1 MKGKKIKILAV
12 IVIIA
17 VAGGAYAYLNTDL
30 DDIINPPPASP
41 YEDLTTYI
49 HDGEPIGSPPYMA
62 LLSNHTIQISNM
74 PRIAECYFQKAMP
87 IGSDDFTLEFYIN
100 ATELEKNPTLTG
112 VGGTLT
118 MLFTNDSGTTNSQIS
133 QLNDDG
139 IQFTFRE
146 YTNETDYTYYLIQ
159 IRSRMGTTTDYWQ
172 EMWGQLNTIYKIQ
185 ISRTAGVE
193 RNVAMKVFDIGNNLL
208 GTRTIK
214 DDTVINYFLPMCG
227 RGGGGAD
234 NLQSSGFAYNFL
246 FS

>member
-1 MKGKKIKILAV
+1 MKGKKIKILA
-12 IVIIA
+12 IIA
-17 VAGGAYAYLNTDL
+17 IIAIAGTAYAYLYTDIP
-30 DDIINPPPASP
+30 DVVNPPPEQP
-41 YEDLTTYI
+41 YENLALYT
-49 HDGEPIGSPPYMA
+49 HDGEPTGSPPYMA

-87 IGSDDFTLEFYIN
+87 IGSNDFTLEFYIN

-118 MLFTNDSGTTNSQIS
+118 LLFTNHSDTTNSQIS
-133 QLNDDG
+133 QLNGDG
-139 IQFTFRE
+139 LQFTFRE
-146 YTNETDYTYYLIQ
+146 YTNETDSTYYLIQ
-159 IRSRMGTTTDYWQ
+159 IRSRMGTTTLYWQ
-172 EMWGQLNTIYKIQ
+172 EMYGQLNTIYKIQ
-185 ISRTAGVE
+185 ISRTAGAE

-214 DDTVINYFLPMCG
+214 DNTVINYFLPMCG